1 MKAKM
6 KRFLR
11 KTQVFLRNNALA
23 LLISAATLLTL
34 SVVGLSAYHASQL
47 PQEDNSQV
55 QGPVQ
60 DESSTP
66 VGSTDVVVF
75 ENPLA
80 SINILKD
87 YSATELT
94 EDKTTGIW
102 QTHQAIDFT
111 AAEGDSV
118 YAVYAG
124 KVENIESSMM
134 DGTVLTLKISD
145 DLVVVYKSLA
155 ADVSVSVGDTVTA
168 GQTIGKV
175 GTNVTEKADGVHLH
189 LEVYEND
196 KLVDPNN
203 YFSFTDK

>member
-23 LLISAATLLTL
+23 LLIGATALLTL
-34 SVVGLSAYHASQL
+34 GVVGLSAYNAARL
-47 PQEDNSQV
+47 PNEENTQV
-55 QGPVQ
+55 QGPSQ
-60 DESSTP
+60 DESTP

-80 SINILKD
+80 NINISKD

-102 QTHQAIDFT
+102 QTHQAIDFV
-111 AAEGDSV
+111 AAEGDEV
-118 YAVYAG
+118 FAVYNG
-124 KVENIESSMM
+124 KVENIENSMM
-134 DGTVLTLKISD
+134 DGTILTLKISD
-145 DLVVVYKSLA
+145 ELVVVYKSLS
-155 ADVSVSVGDTVTA
+155 ADLAVSVGDTVSA
-168 GQTIGKV
+168 GQQIGKV
-175 GTNVTEKADGVHLH
+175 ATNITEKADGVHLH
-189 LEVYEND
+189 LEVLEQG

-203 YFSFTDK
+203 YFSFSDK